1 MEESKGSGGI
11 KSPEAGAF
19 TSIEKSVKSS
29 NTLSLLYCWA
39 HPSTTVP
46 RPSAGNFIEAPHKRS
61 SFFNLI

>member
-39 HPSTTVP
+39 HPSTQCLVRRQGISLKHP
-46 RPSAGNFIEAPHKRS
+46 IKDHLF
-61 SFFNLI
+61 LI